1 MFENYQAALA
11 LVVVGA
17 PECLDLSLDAEE
29 LFALLQDT
37 GGRDRLTALIGKR
50 VGPVDWRAFD
60 AQRDAVARTG
70 TRCLCPR
77 DPEYP
82 EALREVAQPPALLFC
97 KGDVERLRVR
107 GVAVVGT
114 RKPSP
119 GGVAFAKRLARDLSA
134 AGVTVVSGLARG
146 IDTAAHSGALGLPG
160 TTVAVIGTGLDVPY
174 PAENAALMMEIAAEG
189 CVVSEQLMGMHAAA
203 HVFPRR
209 NRMIS
214 ALAHAVVVVEGGL
227 RSGAL
232 ITARW
237 ALEQGRDVGAVPG
250 FPGDFRAQ
258 GPNHLIRQGGFL
270 VEGAGDVFDAVPLL
284 RPEPVAGGE
293 ERASEDD
300 DAPPGA
306 QAVLAALSRS
316 GAPVDEIAAH
326 TGLAVADVQRHLLE
340 LELAGLAESDA
351 AGRYARPQGA

>member
-11 LVVVGA
+11 LVLAGA
-17 PECLDLSLDAEE
+17 PEGLDLSLDAEE
-29 LFALLQDT
+29 LFALLQERA
-37 GGRDRLTALIGKR
+37 GRDRLSALTGKR
-50 VGPVDWRAFD
+50 VGAVDWSAFD
-60 AQRDAVARTG
+60 AQRDAMARTG

-119 GGVAFAKRLARDLSA
+119 GGVGVAKRLARDLSA

-174 PAENAALMMEIAAEG
+174 PAENAALMVEIAGEG
-189 CVVSEQLMGMHAAA
+189 CVVSEQFMGMHAAA

-209 NRMIS
+209 NRVIS
-214 ALAHAVVVVEGGL
+214 ALAHAVVVVEGGV

-258 GPNHLIRQGGFL
+258 GPNHLIRQGAFL
-270 VEGAGDVFDAVPLL
+270 VEGAGDVFDAVPAL
-284 RPEPVAGGE
+284 RPAPVAD
-293 ERASEDD
+293 SEQRESEAD
-300 DAPPGA
+300 DAAPGA
-306 QAVLAALSRS
+306 QEVLAALSRA
-316 GAPVDEIAAH
+316 GTRADEIAAL
-326 TGLAVADVQRHLLE
+326 TGLGIADVQRHLLE
-340 LELAGLAESDA
+340 LELAGLAECDA
-351 AGRYARPQGA
+351 AGRYVRR